1 MSRIRQWSNGRVA
14 TALGLALSTMALAA
28 PKKW

>member
-1 MSRIRQWSNGRVA
+1 MSKLRQWSTGRVA
-14 TALGLALSTMALAA
+14 TVVGLAFTFAALAA